1 MLKHHIKIAIRNMI
15 RGRGYSFLNIAGLG
29 IGMGVFII
37 ILLWARYQFTYD
49 RFHEN
54 IDQLYWVPVWYQL
67 GSEITPAIGS
77 PPALGPALK
86 ADYPEIV
93 NATRYCRLPRLVKY
107 QENHFTETIKMVD
120 PSFLEMF
127 TFPLVKGDPRTA
139 LSDLHS
145 IIITQKTARK
155 YFGDEDPMGKIL
167 RIDNECDVTVT
178 GVAQDMPTN
187 SILWFDFLLP
197 IGLADV
203 LTRMDRTDT
212 WYNCCFYTM
221 VQLDKQADY
230 RTVIEK
236 IKNRIKQSKEDSNLE
251 PYLFP
256 FSKLHLHWISGEGGY
271 IDTVKR
277 FILIALLILGIA
289 IINFV
294 NLMTARSGKRAR
306 EVGLRKVVGASRRE
320 LIRQFFGESI
330 LHAMIAGI
338 IGMLLVELFLTPFG
352 RLMGES
358 FSLDLFQDV
367 TVIMG
372 VIAIAIVTG
381 ILAGSYPALLLSGF
395 MPVKTLKG
403 AEGGEGKR
411 LWPRRILVVCQFAV
425 SLVLII
431 STLVIYQQHNYMEN
445 KDVGFDREN
454 VVYLPMYGEVQ
465 HNFEPMKAKLLN
477 SPFFISVTK
486 STHSPSGIYWN
497 GEDWEWE
504 GRDPN
509 TNPLVTYLDVG
520 DDYLTTLG
528 MKMAE
533 GDFFAPEI
541 SAGRA
546 DAVVI
551 NEAFAQT
558 MGFES
563 SVGRRLSQY
572 GNDYVVLGVVKDF
585 HFKPVDQTVGPLV
598 MYFDPERANWK
609 LFAKMDPQHTK
620 EALDYLAAVW
630 NDFGAGYPFEYHFLD
645 DDFERFYYGERVT
658 RDTLLYFA
666 IVAIVISCMGLFGL
680 VCFMAERRTKE
691 IGIRKVLGAT
701 VSGIARLLSKEFVVL
716 VLVANLIAAPVAYY
730 LMANWLQNYPYRVDI
745 NAALFV
751 IATALTLLIAIAT
764 VSYQAIRAALT
775 NPVETL
781 RYE

>member
-1 MLKHHIKIAIRNMI
+1 MLKHHLKMAIRNLI
-15 RGRGYSFLNIAGLG
+15 RGKGYSLLNVAGLG
-29 IGMGVFII
+29 IGMGVCII

-67 GSEITPAIGS
+67 GSEVTPAIGS
-77 PPALGPALK
+77 PPALAPALK
-86 ADYPEIV
+86 EDYPEIV
-93 NATRYCRLPRLVKY
+93 NATRYYRHSALVKHG
-107 QENHFTETIKMVD
+107 QNHFTERIKMVD
-120 PSFLEMF
+120 PSFLQMF
-127 TFPLVKGDPRTA
+127 TFPLVKGDPQTA
-139 LSDLHS
+139 LSDPYS
-145 IIITQKTARK
+145 IIVTEKMAAK
-155 YFGDEDPMGKIL
+155 YFGDEDPLGKIL

-178 GVAQDMPTN
+178 GVARDMPNN
-187 SILWFDFLLP
+187 SILWFDFLSP

-203 LTRMDRTDT
+203 LTRTDRTDT

-221 VQLDKQADY
+221 AQLRKGVDYQA
-230 RTVIEK
+230 VSEK
-236 IKNRIKQSKEDSNLE
+236 IRGRVKRSKADSNLE

-271 IDTVKR
+271 ITAVKR
-277 FILIALLILGIA
+277 FVIIALLILGIA

-294 NLMTARSGKRAR
+294 NLMTARSGRRAR
-306 EVGLRKVVGASRRE
+306 EVGLRKVVGASRKE
-320 LIRQFFGESI
+320 LIKQFFGESI
-330 LHAMIAGI
+330 MHALVAGL
-338 IGMLLVELFLTPFG
+338 IGLLLVELLLVPFCH
-352 RLMGES
+352 LMGES
-358 FSLDLFQDV
+358 LSFDLFNDV

-372 VIAIAIVTG
+372 VISIAIVTG
-381 ILAGSYPALLLSGF
+381 ILAGSYPALLLSAF
-395 MPVKTLKG
+395 KPVKTLKG
-403 AEGGEGKR
+403 SEVGEGKR
-411 LWPRRILVVCQFAV
+411 PWPRRILVVCQFAV

-431 STLVIYQQHNYMEN
+431 STLVIYRQHNYMEN

-454 VVYLPMYGEVQ
+454 LVYLPMYAEVQ
-465 HNFEPMKAKLLN
+465 RNFEAMKAKLLAN
-477 SPFFISVTK
+477 PYFLSVTK

-509 TNPLVTYLDVG
+509 VNPLVTYLGVG
-520 DDYLTTLG
+520 YDYLKTLG
-528 MKMAE
+528 MEMAE
-533 GDFFAPEI
+533 GDFYSPEI
-541 SAGRA
+541 SAGRR
-546 DAVVI
+546 DVVVI
-551 NEAFAQT
+551 NEAFAQI

-598 MYFDPERANWK
+598 IYLEPERTNWK
-609 LFAKMDPQHTK
+609 LFARIDPLRTH
-620 EALDYLAAVW
+620 EAIEYLGTFW

-645 DDFERFYYGERVT
+645 DDFEYFYYGERVA

-666 IVAIVISCMGLFGL
+666 IIAIAISCMGLFGL
-680 VCFMAERRTKE
+680 ACFMAERRTKE

-701 VSGIARLLSKEFVVL
+701 VPGIAKLLSKEFLLL
-716 VLVANLIAAPVAYY
+716 VLVANLISAPVAYY
-730 LMANWLQNYPYRVDI
+730 LMSNWLQDYPYRVEM
-745 NAALFV
+745 NPVLFV
-751 IATALTLLIAIAT
+751 IAAALTVGIAIVT
-764 VSYQAIRAALT
+764 VSYQSIRAALT

>member
-1 MLKHHIKIAIRNMI
+1 MLKHHIKIAIRNLI

-54 IDQLYWVPVWYQL
+54 IDQLYLVPVWYQL
-67 GSEITPAIGS
+67 GSEVHPTIGS

-93 NATRYCRLPRLVKY
+93 NATRYYRRSVLVKHE
-107 QENHFTETIKMVD
+107 ENHFTETIKMVD

-145 IIITQKTARK
+145 VIITQKTALK

-178 GVAQDMPTN
+178 GVAQDIPTN
-187 SILWFDFLLP
+187 STLQFEFLMP
-197 IGLADV
+197 VGLAEV
-203 LTRMDRTDT
+203 LSRIPRIDT
-212 WYNCCFYTM
+212 WYNCSFFTM
-221 VQLDKQADY
+221 AQLQKDADY
-230 RTVIEK
+230 GKVSEK
-236 IKNRIKQSKEDSNLE
+236 IKSRAKQSKEDSNLE

-256 FSKLHLHWISGEGGY
+256 LSKLHLHWISGEGGY

-277 FILIALLILGIA
+277 FILIGLLILGIA

-320 LIRQFFGESI
+320 LIGQFFGESI
-330 LHAMIAGI
+330 MHAVIAGI
-338 IGMLLVELFLTPFG
+338 IGLLLVELLLAPFG
-352 RLMGES
+352 SLMGES
-358 FSLDLFQDV
+358 LSLDLFNDV

-372 VIAIAIVTG
+372 VISIAIVTG
-381 ILAGSYPALLLSGF
+381 ILAGSYPALLLSRF
-395 MPVKTLKG
+395 KPVKTLKG

-411 LWPRRILVVCQFAV
+411 PWPRRILVVCQFAV

-454 VVYLPMYGEVQ
+454 IVYLPMYGEVQ
-465 HNFEPMKAKLLN
+465 RNFEAMKARILQNPYFL
-477 SPFFISVTK
+477 TATR
-486 STHSPSGIYWN
+486 STDSPSGIYWN

-509 TNPLVTYLDVG
+509 TNPLVTYLGVG
-520 DDYLTTLG
+520 YDYLETFG
-528 MKMAE
+528 MEMAE
-533 GDFFAPEI
+533 GEFYSPETTG
-541 SAGRA
+541 GRPRT
-546 DAVVI
+546 VVI
-551 NEAFAQT
+551 NQAFARI
-558 MGFES
+558 MGFQS
-563 SVGRRLSQY
+563 PVGERLWKDTLSLTI
-572 GNDYVVLGVVKDF
+572 LGVVKDF
-585 HFKPVDQTVGPLV
+585 HFKPVDRKVEPL
-598 MYFDPERANWK
+598 MISFDPPYSNWNM
-609 LFAKMDPQHTK
+609 FAKIDPQHTK
-620 EALDYLAAVW
+620 EAIDYLGTVW
-630 NDFGAGYPFEYHFLD
+630 GEFGTGYPFEYHFLN

-666 IVAIVISCMGLFGL
+666 IIAIAISCMGLFGL
-680 VCFMAERRTKE
+680 ACFMAERRTKE

-716 VLVANLIAAPVAYY
+716 VLAANLIAAPVAYY
-730 LMANWLQNYPYRVDI
+730 LMANWLQSYPYRVDM
-745 NAALFV
+745 NAALFI
-751 IATALTLLIAIAT
+751 IAAALTLLITIAT
-764 VSYQAIRAALT
+764 VSYQAVKAALA

>member
-1 MLKHHIKIAIRNMI
+1 MLKHHIKIAIRNLI

-29 IGMGVFII
+29 IGMGVCII
-37 ILLWARYQFTYD
+37 ILMWARYQFTYD

-54 IDQLYWVPVWYQL
+54 IDRLYLVPVWYQL
-67 GSEITPAIGS
+67 GSEVHPTIGS
-77 PPALGPALK
+77 PPALAPALK

-93 NATRYCRLPRLVKY
+93 NATRYYRRSVLVKY
-107 QENHFTETIKMVD
+107 GENHFTETIKMVD

-127 TFPLVKGDPRTA
+127 TFPLVEGDLRTA

-145 IIITQKTARK
+145 VIITQKTARK

-178 GVAQDMPTN
+178 GVAQDIPTN
-187 SILWFDFLLP
+187 STLQFEFLMP
-197 IGLADV
+197 VGLAEV
-203 LTRMDRTDT
+203 LSRMPRIDT
-212 WYNCCFYTM
+212 WYNCSFFTM
-221 VQLDKQADY
+221 AQLQKDADY
-230 RTVIEK
+230 GKVSEK
-236 IKNRIKQSKEDSNLE
+236 IKSRAKQSKEDSNLE

-256 FSKLHLHWISGEGGY
+256 LSKLHLYWISGEGGY

-277 FILIALLILGIA
+277 FILIGLLILGIA

-320 LIRQFFGESI
+320 LIRQFFGEAI
-330 LHAMIAGI
+330 LHAVIAGF
-338 IGMLLVELFLTPFG
+338 IGMFLVELLLAPFG

-358 FSLDLFQDV
+358 LSLNLFNDI

-372 VIAIAIVTG
+372 IISIAIVSG
-381 ILAGSYPALLLSGF
+381 VLAGCYPALLLSGF
-395 MPVKTLKG
+395 KPVKTLKG
-403 AEGGEGKR
+403 SEGNEGKHS
-411 LWPRRILVVCQFAV
+411 WPRRILVMCQFAV

-454 VVYLPMYGEVQ
+454 IVYLPMYGEIQ
-465 HNFEPMKAKLLN
+465 RNFEAMKARILQN
-477 SPFFISVTK
+477 PYFFAVTK
-486 STHSPSGIYWN
+486 STHPPSGIYWN

-509 TNPLVTYLDVG
+509 TNPLVTYLGVG
-520 DDYLTTLG
+520 YDYLETFG
-528 MKMAE
+528 MEMAE
-533 GDFFAPEI
+533 GDFYSPEI
-541 SAGRA
+541 TGGRPRT
-546 DAVVI
+546 VVI
-551 NEAFAQT
+551 NQAFARI
-558 MGFES
+558 MGFQS
-563 SVGRRLSQY
+563 PVGERLWKDTLSFTI
-572 GNDYVVLGVVKDF
+572 LGVVKDF
-585 HFKPVDQTVGPLV
+585 HFKPVDRKVEPL
-598 MYFDPERANWK
+598 MISFDPPYSNWNM
-609 LFAKMDPQHTK
+609 FAKIDPQHTK
-620 EALDYLAAVW
+620 EAIDYLGTVW
-630 NDFGAGYPFEYHFLD
+630 GEFGTGYPFEYHFLN

-658 RDTLLYFA
+658 RDTFLYFA
-666 IVAIVISCMGLFGL
+666 IIAIAISCMGLFGL
-680 VCFMAERRTKE
+680 ACFMAERRTKE

-716 VLVANLIAAPVAYY
+716 VLVANFIAAPVAYY
-730 LMANWLQNYPYRVDI
+730 LMSNWLQNYPYRVDI
-745 NAALFV
+745 DAALFV
-751 IATALTLLIAIAT
+751 IATALTLVITIAT
-764 VSYQAIRAALT
+764 VSYQAVKAALA